1 MTTIRGLC
9 VEVCVHSC
17 VWGRC
22 VKRWSER
29 EDEERTEMLMR
40 AEGVFETLST
50 NINEMLQMWADFSCC
65 SEIC

>member
-1 MTTIRGLC
+1 M
-9 VEVCVHSC
+9 
-17 VWGRC
+17 
-22 VKRWSER
+22 KRWSER